1 MIRSFAACLLLVP
14 QAAWAH
20 GDHASGGGVLHVL
33 TSPEHLGVVLLLG
46 AAALALLRKRRARR
60 HERTA
65 GRGRN
70 DRA

>member
-33 TSPEHLGVVLLLG
+33 TSPEHLGVLLLG
-46 AAALALLRKRRARR
+46 GAALALLHERRARR
-60 HERTA
+60 HGRTA

-70 DRA
+70 DTA